1 MTDVNTTPRPC
12 APLRLDLASLSA
24 WTGREVGV
32 SSWQQ
37 ISQDMIQQ
45 FAVLTGDMQWIH
57 VDVERAAR
65 SDQGGTIAHGMLT
78 LSLIPAM
85 RNETVE
91 LEGIASTIN
100 YGLNRVRFVS
110 PVTTGSE
117 VRGRFVLQESAPS
130 GDKLLLTWQ
139 ATVEIRGRDRPACVA
154 ELLTLVIPETG

>member
-1 MTDVNTTPRPC
+1 
-12 APLRLDLASLSA
+12 
-24 WTGREVGV
+24 
-32 SSWQQ
+32 
-37 ISQDMIQQ
+37 
-45 FAVLTGDMQWIH
+45 
-57 VDVERAAR
+57 
-65 SDQGGTIAHGMLT
+65 MLT